1 MKRIK
6 EIVILILLLTLI
18 STPFISISQG
28 IEGVA
33 TSDIS
38 KFNVVVFYY
47 GWLNTSNLLDLDF
60 DILVFSGSENIMTN
74 QYDVIQAL
82 RDKGV
87 KVYAYLHDGETPVG
101 LGSSF
106 REKVVENN
114 TGTLDERVT
123 YWKDYIKGLIDR
135 YVSKVDGVFLDECDP
150 SYFDTANPDNEN
162 LQLFSQG
169 LEEIVNYAHSK
180 GLKVFINGVR
190 AYAHLGDYYLW
201 EDFIAVYDDA
211 NGYHLDTEFYSTS
224 SNNPYEWV
232 NGIAKYEYLKEHNLL
247 GKTIA
252 LSYADLEHLE
262 NAKYGYYMA
271 RILGLAG
278 WGFSDI
284 DVYAN
289 GGPISILDVYEVG
302 PAITPPSIDKD
313 DKVASRIFM
322 AGEVVVDLA
331 TPSLLTP
338 FDNYKPYVIDGKTIE
353 YSNLISVN
361 KAGASSV
368 LKTLGYVITPRGIQI
383 YIEASWGIQLSN
395 GLIHIYVD
403 SDGNPATGFSGK
415 GNYGAEYLVE
425 VVNSTTDSGFE
436 LFAYLHRY
444 IGVGGWD
451 WNWSQI
457 EVVSIA
463 YSIPSS
469 QSLNI
474 ELLIPKLTPS
484 GEEVYKL
491 GSRFSVATV
500 VNWGD
505 DAVYGNIT
513 IEDVD
518 KIPPTIYDSSG
529 EFEEYYPVITKLK
542 MEKRK
547 VTFTAN
553 APSGTLT
560 TYTIYVPFTK
570 VAKVTKNGSPLPR
583 KDTSNFSGEGYYV
596 KAYDNYAE
604 VIVRALHESPVT
616 ITIYGISGGIASLGG
631 EPIDKVTLVLPYMT
645 LIGILS
651 VMALYFVRRKS

>member
-6 EIVILILLLTLI
+6 EVITLILLLTLI
-18 STPFISISQG
+18 STSFISISQD

-60 DILVFSGSENIMTN
+60 DILVFSGSQNIMTN

-114 TGTLDERVT
+114 TGTLSERVT
-123 YWKDYIKGLIDR
+123 YWRNYIENLIDQ
-135 YVSKVDGVFLDECDP
+135 YIDEDTEVPKVDGVFLDECDP
-150 SYFDTANPDNEN
+150 SYFDKTNPNNEN

-201 EDFIAVYDDA
+201 ENFVAVYDDA

-232 NGIAKYEYLKEHNLL
+232 NGIAKYKYLKEHNLL

-278 WGFSDI
+278 WAFSDI
-284 DVYAN
+284 NVYCE
-289 GGPISILDVYEVG
+289 GGIIPILDVYEVG
-302 PAITPPSIDKD
+302 PAITLPNIDKD
-313 DKVASRIFM
+313 SKRTSRVFM
-322 AGEVVVDLA
+322 AGKVVVDLA
-331 TPSLLTP
+331 TLSLSTP
-338 FDNYKPYVIDGKTIE
+338 FDNYKPYILDGKSLE
-353 YSNLISVN
+353 YDNLQSAIGSQSEL
-361 KAGASSV
+361 KAIGHAS
-368 LKTLGYVITPRGIQI
+368 TPRGLQV
-383 YIEASWGIQLSN
+383 YIEALWSSTNIEGPL
-395 GLIHIYVD
+395 HIYID
-403 SDGNPATGFSGK
+403 SDSDQSTGYGGK
-415 GNYGAEYLVE
+415 GNYGAEYLIE
-425 VVNSTTDSGFE
+425 IYSPDSIFLYKYTGT
-436 LFAYLHRY
+436 
-444 IGVGGWD
+444 GGWD
-451 WNWSQI
+451 WSWTQI
-457 EVVSIA
+457 GTIDDVVYIQSD
-463 YSIPSS
+463 SS
-469 QSLNI
+469 VIVEILISS
-474 ELLIPKLTPS
+474 ELEIYEPDVSKL
-484 GEEVYKL
+484 
-491 GSRFSVATV
+491 SVTTTITEDSSYA
-500 VNWGD
+500 D
-505 DAVYGNIT
+505 DAICSNMPIGAVKQQ
-513 IEDVD
+513 VA
-518 KIPPTIYDSSG
+518 PTIYDSKNV
-529 EFEEYYPVITKLK
+529 FKEYRPVITRLEMK
-542 MEKRK
+542 EKK
-547 VTFTAN
+547 VTFTAD
-553 APSGTLT
+553 APSGTLA
-560 TYTIYVPFTK
+560 TYIIYVPFTK
-570 VAKVTKNGSPLPR
+570 IAKVTKNESLLPR